1 MIGLCAQSRMGK
13 DTVADYIMNVTED
26 LKSVKSGKSWKK
38 KAFSEELKKV
48 LSLSFNISLSEIEQ
62 YKVSSDVHPNLK
74 VTVRKALQMIGE
86 TFRHVSPDVW
96 VENAFKSVE
105 SVESIGPTDALTTK
119 GAYDLDK
126 NSFPTQIVFTDV
138 RHENEM
144 DSIIA
149 RDGVLILIGRT
160 ASLNVDPHPSESTF
174 LNAIKWFLENT
185 EELCV
190 KTASYEKKCIPL
202 EYKNF
207 SYFLRNDASLEELYA
222 SIDWVLVD
230 AKIVV

>member
-105 SVESIGPTDALTTK
+105 SVESIGPTDALITK

-160 ASLNVDPHPSESTF
+160 ASLKVDPLPSESTF

-185 EELCV
+185 
-190 KTASYEKKCIPL
+190 K
-202 EYKNF
+202 
-207 SYFLRNDASLEELYA
+207 
-222 SIDWVLVD
+222 
-230 AKIVV
+230 